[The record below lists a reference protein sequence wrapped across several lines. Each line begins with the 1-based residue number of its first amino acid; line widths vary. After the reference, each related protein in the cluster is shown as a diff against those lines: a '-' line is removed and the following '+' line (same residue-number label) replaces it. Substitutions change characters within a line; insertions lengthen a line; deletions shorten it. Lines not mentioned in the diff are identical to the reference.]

1 MAKDKKENR
10 RLLALDILRGIT
22 IAGMLLVN
30 NPGSWAH
37 IYAPLRHAPWNGLT
51 PTDLV
56 FPFFMFIMGVSTWF
70 ALKKYDFRLTG
81 AVAWKIVRRS
91 VLIFLIGLALAWFGR
106 TLRGVLNERPFFEAA
121 FDFDTIRLLGV
132 LPRLAICYFFG
143 SFLALLFRGQSLYW
157 LVGTFL
163 VVYSAIILI
172 GEGYEFSE
180 NNIIYIVDN
189 AVIGSAHLYADTVD
203 GITLKLDPEGLVS
216 TLPSIAHMLT
226 GFICGGLIMAV
237 KNNRDRINR
246 LFIIGTILTFSG
258 FLLSYGL
265 PINKKIW
272 SPTFVL
278 TTCGLASLLL
288 GLLIWI
294 IDIKGHRRWCR
305 FFEVFGINPL
315 FLFCL
320 GSVMAIVSGAVKVP
334 WSGAETG
341 MISISGWVYRAV
353 MMPVFGDPTLASLVY
368 ALVFIAVNWA
378 IGLILYKKKIYIK
391 I

>member
-1 MAKDKKENR
+1 MTDKPRKQ
-10 RLLALDILRGIT
+10 RLLALDIMRGIT

-70 ALKKYDFRLTG
+70 SLRGYNFELTPKS
-81 AVAWKIVRRS
+81 AWKILRRS
-91 VLIFLIGLALAWFGR
+91 FLIFLIGLALAWFGR
-106 TLRGVLNERPFFEAA
+106 TLRGVLNERPFFEVVC
-121 FDFDTIRLLGV
+121 DFETIRLLGV

-143 SFLALLFRGQSLYW
+143 SFIALLIRGKALW
-157 LVGTFL
+157 WTVAAFL
-163 VVYSAIILI
+163 IVYSAIILL

-189 AVIGSAHLYADTVD
+189 TIIGPKHLYADTID
-203 GITLKLDPEGLVS
+203 GVTLKLDPEGLLS
-216 TLPSIAHMLT
+216 TLPSIAHMLI
-226 GFICGGLIMAV
+226 GFICGGMIMAV
-237 KNNRDRINR
+237 ADNRDRINR
-246 LFIIGTILTFSG
+246 LFVIGTILTFAG

-288 GLLIWI
+288 GLLIWL
-294 IDIKGHRRWCR
+294 IDIRGYRRWCG

-315 FLFCL
+315 FLFCC
-320 GSVMAIVSGAVKVP
+320 GSVIAIVLGAIKVP
-334 WSGAETG
+334 WAGTESGL
-341 MISISGWVYRAV
+341 ISLSGWFYQGCLL
-353 MMPVFGDPTLASLVY
+353 PLFGDPTLASLVY
-368 ALVFIAVNWA
+368 ALLFITVNWM